1 MKIRLRETRARS
13 HTPCWF
19 PNRRRAMR
27 QRVSNPDCAAD
38 ARPHSRREQDRLLAA
53 PSVLA
58 VTLDC
63 ALARWQAL
71 SRAIPVRWLTRKSV
85 ADSRLSLNQRRF
97 GRIRLDLLAHMSDVD
112 A

>member
-13 HTPCWF
+13 HTPCWS
-19 PNRRRAMR
+19 PNRHRAMR

-38 ARPHSRREQDRLLAA
+38 ARPHLRREQDRLLAA
-53 PSVLA
+53 PSVLG

-71 SRAIPVRWLTRKSV
+71 SRAMRKPRLTCKPVTNP
-85 ADSRLSLNQRRF
+85 RLSLNQRRF
-97 GRIRLDLLAHMSDVD
+97 CRIQLDLLAQMSHVH